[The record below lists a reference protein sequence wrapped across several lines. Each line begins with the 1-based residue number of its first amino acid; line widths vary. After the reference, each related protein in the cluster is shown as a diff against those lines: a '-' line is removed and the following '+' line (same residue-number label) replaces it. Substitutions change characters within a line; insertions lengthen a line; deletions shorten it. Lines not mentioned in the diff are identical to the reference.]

1 MHLSI
6 AKQHMAGED
15 GTRVLFLT
23 MSIVTVV
30 FGALILD
37 EGGWYV
43 QIPVLLVSLTLALF
57 AFFWSVVESSSA

>member
-1 MHLSI
+1 
-6 AKQHMAGED
+6 MAGED

-23 MSIVTVV
+23 MSIATVV
-30 FGALILD
+30 FGVLILD